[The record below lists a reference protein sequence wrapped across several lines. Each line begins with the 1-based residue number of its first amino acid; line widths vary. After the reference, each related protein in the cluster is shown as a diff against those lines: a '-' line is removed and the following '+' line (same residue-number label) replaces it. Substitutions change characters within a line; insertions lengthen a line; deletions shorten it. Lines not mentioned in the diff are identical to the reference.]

1 MNNDIFSLRA
11 ENRKLTAQLLRSLPM
26 RKILQ
31 ICILIASI
39 GGPVCLGKTPATTQS
54 TTTAATKAA
63 SKIVVM
69 RLDGEIIEAPPS
81 VDLGMSE
88 LQLNQFWD
96 QLRLIRMVKN
106 DPEVSGLVIL
116 IDEPKLSLAQCQQ
129 LAMELK
135 KLRESGKKVY
145 VHADSISTSLYLLA
159 LPAERIGM
167 SPGAMLM
174 VNGIAAQVFYYK
186 NLMDKL
192 GIDADV
198 EHLGNYKLAA
208 EPFTATQPSQFMDEQ
223 MNSLLVSLYS
233 QTLQAIGDA
242 RKMTVPEVEAVVDR
256 GPFVAEQ
263 ALQEKLIDQVIH
275 RQEMLKEIRQSL
287 GGRLVYNYGQG
298 EMPEVQSGFSGLM
311 QIFNMIGSKGSKD
324 GQDKVAIVYVT
335 GMVVEGETQ
344 EFFDSAQTAGA
355 QTMRKAFAEIRKNDR
370 IKAVVVRIDSPG
382 GSATASEIIWN
393 LVRSVPEGKPVIVSM
408 GAMAGSGGYYIA
420 SAGSYI
426 YASPGTLTGSIGVIT
441 GKPVL
446 KNMIDKI
453 YINYKTYARGKNA
466 TLFDPMSHLND
477 DQRKML
483 HDQMVQVFD
492 QFKDRVMVGRRD
504 KIRNID
510 ELATGRV
517 YTGEQ
522 GLGLG
527 LVDGMGSLAD
537 AVELAA
543 SKAKITSYDVIHLP
557 KPKTLV
563 EVLLEGMGYRV
574 DPEQMFA
581 ASRIMSGMSPEQKML
596 MLVLPGINTSVVNET
611 LMLAKLLQG
620 GNVLMVAPY
629 HIEVR

>member
-1 MNNDIFSLRA
+1 
-11 ENRKLTAQLLRSLPM
+11 
-26 RKILQ
+26 
-31 ICILIASI
+31 
-39 GGPVCLGKTPATTQS
+39 
-54 TTTAATKAA
+54 
-63 SKIVVM
+63 
-69 RLDGEIIEAPPS
+69 
-81 VDLGMSE
+81 
-88 LQLNQFWD
+88 
-96 QLRLIRMVKN
+96 
-106 DPEVSGLVIL
+106 
-116 IDEPKLSLAQCQQ
+116 
-129 LAMELK
+129 
-135 KLRESGKKVY
+135 
-145 VHADSISTSLYLLA
+145 
-159 LPAERIGM
+159 
-167 SPGAMLM
+167 
-174 VNGIAAQVFYYK
+174 
-186 NLMDKL
+186 
-192 GIDADV
+192 
-198 EHLGNYKLAA
+198 
-208 EPFTATQPSQFMDEQ
+208 
-223 MNSLLVSLYS
+223 
-233 QTLQAIGDA
+233 
-242 RKMTVPEVEAVVDR
+242 
-256 GPFVAEQ
+256 
-263 ALQEKLIDQVIH
+263 
-275 RQEMLKEIRQSL
+275 
-287 GGRLVYNYGQG
+287 
-298 EMPEVQSGFSGLM
+298 
-311 QIFNMIGSKGSKD
+311 
-324 GQDKVAIVYVT
+324 
-335 GMVVEGETQ
+335 
-344 EFFDSAQTAGA
+344 
-355 QTMRKAFAEIRKNDR
+355 MRKAFAEIRKNDR

-393 LVRSVPEGKPVIVSM
+393 LVRSVPEGKPVIASM
-408 GAMAGSGGYYIA
+408 GTVAASGGYYIA

-492 QFKDRVMVGRRD
+492 QYKDRVMVGRRD

-581 ASRIMSGMSPEQKML
+581 ASRIISGMSPEQKML